1 MRKISVTLFVVV
13 VVLVFS
19 YCSSSKKA
27 AVTVAKV
34 TYQANIM
41 QLVQANCAPC
51 HFPEKGGRKKPL
63 DNYNSVVA
71 QLDEVMRRI
80 QLPSGTRGAM
90 PDKKP
95 RMSDSTINAFVQWKT
110 DGLLEK

>member
-51 HFPEKGGRKKPL
+51 SSRLRLSETSTYSVCVNLGDHFFFREAA
-63 DNYNSVVA
+63 S
-71 QLDEVMRRI
+71 
-80 QLPSGTRGAM
+80 
-90 PDKKP
+90 
-95 RMSDSTINAFVQWKT
+95 
-110 DGLLEK
+110 